1 MEKISITRR
10 RMEKHKPPSSNQKNI
25 KFSIPEMDEP
35 MSEMQRSIL
44 GSLVPIFNEI
54 VNWYYTGNRKY
65 MIEIV
70 SGYEKP
76 FRVVISSK
84 SP

>member
-1 MEKISITRR
+1 MKKPE
-10 RMEKHKPPSSNQKNI
+10 PPSSNKKNI
-25 KFSIPEMDEP
+25 KFSIPEMAEP
-35 MSEMQRSIL
+35 MSESQRSIL
-44 GSLVPIFNEI
+44 GSLVPVFNEI
-54 VNWYYTGNRKY
+54 VNWYYTGNRRY

-76 FRVVISSK
+76 FTVVISSK